1 MATAETAAR
10 GAPTPWGVRRSLAL
24 VRAFRVEQTDPD
36 RYVAMDKA
44 ATSIGTRTGVFYAAR
59 DRVYLAAP
67 PHANIGA
74 ALLVFEAQ
82 D

>member
-1 MATAETAAR
+1 MDDLLYDAAR
-10 GAPTPWGVRRSLAL
+10 GRVYIPGGEGFIGV
-24 VRAFRVEQTDPD
+24 FEQTDPD
-36 RYVAMDKA
+36 HYVAMERA
-44 ATSIGTRTGVFYAAR
+44 GTSIGTRTGVFYAAR

-67 PHANIGA
+67 PHANSGA